1 MTIPES
7 ILAQEIVGLKA
18 EIRYNVGK
26 KKIVYGRIVF
36 ETKNMITIKTKSGV
50 KKIAKGVSTRI
61 KLYNPSGACFI
72 SGAALIGR
80 PEDRVSRI
88 MS

>member
-1 MTIPES
+1 M
-7 ILAQEIVGLKA
+7 L
-18 EIRYNVGK
+18 
-26 KKIVYGRIVF
+26 YGRIVF

-50 KKIAKGVSTRI
+50 KKIAKAVSTRI

-88 MS
+88 LS